1 MWLSDAN
8 KQEGFKK
15 ENMVRGQMIL
25 RDEVK
30 KEACLLVV
38 LTWPAQS
45 CLRER
50 GIKKPK

>member
-15 ENMVRGQMIL
+15 ENMVRGQTIL

-30 KEACLLVV
+30 KEALSIGCANMASTELS
-38 LTWPAQS
+38 A
-45 CLRER
+45 
-50 GIKKPK
+50 